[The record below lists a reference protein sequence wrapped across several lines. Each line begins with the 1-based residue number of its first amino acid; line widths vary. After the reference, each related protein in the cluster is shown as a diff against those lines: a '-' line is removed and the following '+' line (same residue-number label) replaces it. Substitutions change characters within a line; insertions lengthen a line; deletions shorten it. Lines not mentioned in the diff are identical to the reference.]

1 MNALTQEDMANQLQL
16 SLNGYANIERGETK
30 LSVERL
36 EQIANIF
43 GIDVTEL
50 LSYGEYNHINFSHST
65 TQTNNSLNIIGR
77 ISDEI
82 WELEVSRLQLT
93 IAHQD
98 EIIKTKEEALIHKN
112 ELIETKNQM
121 IDQQQR
127 EIETLKLLVDTLRNS
142 K

>member
-1 MNALTQEDMANQLQL
+1 MNALTQEEMANQLQL

-50 LSYGEYNHINFSHST
+50 LSFGEHNSITYNHTHSPN
-65 TQTNNSLNIIGR
+65 TNNLTIFGNATDSLLE
-77 ISDEI
+77 S
-82 WELEVSRLQLT
+82 ELSKLQLL
-93 IAHQD
+93 ISHKDEVLQNRA
-98 EIIKTKEEALIHKN
+98 EIIENKN
-112 ELIETKNQM
+112 ELIEQLKA
-121 IDQQQR
+121 
-127 EIETLKLLVDTLRNS
+127 EIETLKLLVDTLRNN